1 MFAIFFTCFFLAAL
15 EEQRNNSVNGT
26 DKSDLSPK
34 QKHQMKHRELFLSR
48 QVETLAATQIRGKCA
63 VTLLNE
69 EESLLSYLNKD
80 VSLLYCLTFLHRM
93 RQCRLKDFLIIM
105 FQHCLSRC
113 FFQDSFFY
121 CLVFDPTQK
130 TLLADKGEI
139 RVGSRYQS
147 DIQQLLKEDEEDERK
162 IEELETLLWTPH
174 HSLSDRSIDQFLVV
188 SRSVGTFARAL
199 DCSSSVKQP
208 SLHMSAAAASRDIT
222 LVSWHFTYIWNVIVI
237 WMQSKFIALFRI
249 IFQFHAM
256 DTLHKHNYSIEASMC
271 SLVPSSGPVLCR
283 DEMEEWS
290 ASEANLFEEALDKY
304 GKDFNDIR
312 NDYVSQHVYLSN
324 VQSKGCRIAQFDAR
338 HMRVKLY

>member
-1 MFAIFFTCFFLAAL
+1 MLNILKPKNTRAIYSHSPCFFFFFVKFICIVLAAL
-15 EEQRNNSVNGT
+15 EEQHNNSVNGT

-80 VSLLYCLTFLHRM
+80 VSLLYCLKFLHTNI
-93 RQCRLKDFLIIM
+93 LTSGHAASTTLIANM
-105 FQHCLSRC
+105 YSFFFAQ
-113 FFQDSFFY
+113 FQDSFFY

-139 RVGSRYQS
+139 RVGQRYQS

-162 IEELETLLWTPH
+162 LEELETILWTPH

-222 LVSWHFTYIWNVIVI
+222 LVST
-237 WMQSKFIALFRI
+237 
-249 IFQFHAM
+249 
-256 DTLHKHNYSIEASMC
+256 TL
-271 SLVPSSGPVLCR
+271 
-283 DEMEEWS
+283 
-290 ASEANLFEEALDKY
+290 NLDHDDDPNA
-304 GKDFNDIR
+304 I
-312 NDYVSQHVYLSN
+312 
-324 VQSKGCRIAQFDAR
+324 
-338 HMRVKLY
+338 